1 MSLHIAPKGRGW
13 TATVESLDSIPEY
26 SRPESPSA
34 AEQRARFWSSLR
46 KKVAQTPGVRIGR

>member
-13 TATVESLDSIPEY
+13 TATVESLSSIPEY
-26 SRPESPSA
+26 SRTESPDA
-34 AEQRARFWSSLR
+34 VEQRNRFWSSLR